1 MKYVDEFRDR
11 ELVGALAAE
20 LDTLV
25 TRPVRVMEVCGTH
38 TMSIFR
44 HGLRSLLPEGLQL
57 ISGPG
62 CPVCVTSAGHIDAFI
77 NVAQRDDVI
86 ITTFGDLMRVP
97 GTNFS
102 LDRVRADGARVE
114 VVYSPMDG
122 LSLAQSNPDSTVVFL
137 GVGFETTCPGIAA
150 TILEA
155 SRRQVDNFCVF
166 SAGKIMPPPLRA
178 LMEDPELS
186 IDGLLCP
193 GHVSII
199 TGTNAYRFLSDEF
212 GLSCVVSGFEPTDVL
227 RALIMLVRQVVDGRA
242 EVENAYSRVVTQEGN
257 KQARAILDKVFE
269 LEDTPWRGLGV
280 IEKSGFGIRPE
291 FAAWD
296 AVKKLDVSVQDAP
309 EPKGCR
315 CGDILKGL
323 CLPPDCPVY
332 GKRCTPLNP
341 VGPCMVSSEGTC
353 AAYYKYTV

>member
-20 LDTLV
+20 LDAIV
-25 TRPVRVMEVCGTH
+25 SRPVRVMEVCGTH

-77 NVAQRDDVI
+77 SMAQLDNVI
-86 ITTFGDLMRVP
+86 IATFGDLIRVP
-97 GTNFS
+97 GTHSS

-122 LSLAQSNPDSTVVFL
+122 LTLAENNPDRTVVFL

-155 SRRQVDNFCVF
+155 SRRKLDNFCVF

-178 LMEDPELS
+178 LMQDPELS

-199 TGTNAYRFLSDEF
+199 TGTGAYQFLSDEF
-212 GLSCVVSGFEPTDVL
+212 GLSCVVSGFEPADVL
-227 RALIMLVRQVVDGRA
+227 RALIMLVRQVNEGRA
-242 EVENAYSRVVTQEGN
+242 EVENAYSRVVTEEGN
-257 KQARAILDKVFE
+257 AQARTIMDTVFE
-269 LEDTPWRGLGV
+269 LVDTPWRGLGV
-280 IEKSGFGIRPE
+280 IEKSGFGIREE
-291 FAAWD
+291 FAPWD
-296 AVKKLDVSVQDAP
+296 AVRKLDITVRDAP

-341 VGPCMVSSEGTC
+341 IGPCMVSSEGTC